1 MALIS
6 CYLVTLGG
14 GILGMTGRMTF
25 PKAESVWM
33 KYPELVLFA
42 VSKALPTDTCA
53 GASDMEEEGTEDIP
67 REELPDLISFF
78 SLASSSRIFL
88 C

>member
-6 CYLVTLGG
+6 CYLVILGG

-42 VSKALPTDTCA
+42 VSKALPTDT
-53 GASDMEEEGTEDIP
+53 
-67 REELPDLISFF
+67 
-78 SLASSSRIFL
+78 
-88 C
+88 